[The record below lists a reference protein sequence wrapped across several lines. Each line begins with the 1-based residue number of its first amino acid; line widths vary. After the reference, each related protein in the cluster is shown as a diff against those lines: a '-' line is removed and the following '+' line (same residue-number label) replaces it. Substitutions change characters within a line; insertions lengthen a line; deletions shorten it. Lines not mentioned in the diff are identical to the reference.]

1 MRSYDKHRS
10 TKFIQKSE
18 IEDSPH
24 GGLLVTIREVT
35 EENVAPEYKAEEIKY
50 VIYFEEAFKPWTPG
64 IEVLEIIKQIAG
76 TGNVDE
82 WSGTKLVLFIDP
94 NVKFGGKKV
103 GGIRCRAPK
112 NQPETQQNEP
122 AETQFCNDCKNLK
135 EECTCKPAY

>member
-24 GGLLVTIREVT
+24 GSLLVTIKEIA

-50 VIYFEEAFKPWTPG
+50 VIYFEEAYKPWTPG
-64 IEVLEIIKQIAG
+64 IETLEVIKQIAG

-82 WSGTKLVLFIDP
+82 WPGTKLVLFVDP
-94 NVKFGGKKV
+94 NVKFGRKMV

-112 NQPETQQNEP
+112 NQPEQVEQVEEP
-122 AETQFCNDCKNLK
+122 PKVDDSDIPF
-135 EECTCKPAY
+135 